1 MAGSD
6 VENMGKAAVFLLQS
20 NDLVPMNRLSG
31 ASGTEDEHDP
41 HAVYLYVLEE
51 RRPHAS
57 LKEIEVFSF
66 TIRRIVSSSSGE
78 LRRGGP
84 FAEGLGSRWFTERF
98 HRNGLVTHFE
108 HGQVF
113 CPARRFENYAVTRC
127 RLHQRAPQR

>member
-31 ASGTEDEHDP
+31 AGGTDDEHDP

-51 RRPHAS
+51 RRPHAG

-66 TIRRIVSSSSGE
+66 TTCAVSSLLPQVSFGE
-78 LRRGGP
+78 GGSLRRASDPG
-84 FAEGLGSRWFTERF
+84 GSRNGSTEM
-98 HRNGLVTHFE
+98 GS
-108 HGQVF
+108 
-113 CPARRFENYAVTRC
+113 
-127 RLHQRAPQR
+127 